1 MRLFFLPLL
10 MLACTTISAQMLDD
24 DVDGLTLKS
33 LSATRIELSWKAVP
47 SVACQ
52 YDITYSVFRSH
63 KEDFTPDESNRI
75 RQGIKTTSTI
85 LTDTS
90 DSYFHVRAV
99 RLPTSC
105 AYKPQPGYHGTIII
119 HPFKNDTGG
128 LLVSLR
134 TKWRSVNNQSGALS
148 FVVKAW
154 YLGSEDP
161 VTYYKRSRGCTYS
174 LELLDAQ
181 GFKIRD
187 IELAFVQ
194 LVDSE
199 GKVSGIEA
207 NDSATLSNAQYRD
220 FSSGG
225 DWNLGWTCPTD

>member
-1 MRLFFLPLL
+1 MLTGLPSNLFQLRALNFLGKRFQVWHVSTTLLTQFSVLTKKTLRPMR
-10 MLACTTISAQMLDD
+10 AIA
-24 DVDGLTLKS
+24 
-33 LSATRIELSWKAVP
+33 
-47 SVACQ
+47 
-52 YDITYSVFRSH
+52 
-63 KEDFTPDESNRI
+63 
-75 RQGIKTTSTI
+75 
-85 LTDTS
+85 
-90 DSYFHVRAV
+90 RAV